1 MRKKWRNE
9 IAELAK
15 RVKQLECEHKT
26 TEFRE
31 WIDTTRYRIFYKEVC
46 STCGKVIREITD
58 SEYHLEKKRREI
70 EQAKAVLGR
79 HGIEIK
85 EGS

>member
-1 MRKKWRNE
+1 MRKKWKNK

-26 TEFRE
+26 TEFQEVLYVSSRHIAYRE
-31 WIDTTRYRIFYKEVC
+31 TCVN
-46 STCGKVIREITD
+46 CGKFIREITD
-58 SEYHLEKKRREI
+58 SEYRLEQDRREI
-70 EQAKAVLGR
+70 EQAKATLGR